1 MIKALF
7 KESSIYAIPTL
18 LVSLAGFFMLPVYT
32 RVLTPADYGLL
43 ETVTKIT
50 DIFALLLGA
59 GIADALVRFYSDREN
74 QEQKQNIVVTAL
86 SLIIFFTL
94 AGGVL
99 FALLSKPLA
108 QFFLNSGNHQL
119 LLISFASVAVGL
131 LLRIALTVYRC
142 DSRAWLFAGVSIG
155 MLVTQIAFNVI
166 ALFLFK
172 LGVSGIILSTLIAT
186 ALWSAVTILP
196 IYFKKNGRVNREWSK
211 KLLSYGY
218 PLVFAA
224 LAQFVL
230 NFSDRF
236 FLVRNSGMDALG
248 IYSIAYRMG
257 MLVTV
262 VFSIVGQSWW
272 PAVFRMAKEPDAV
285 EKLRS
290 SNAIMSLLSASACVG
305 VILFAKPLIDVMTTP
320 EFSSACLLVPPIA
333 AAYWIFCLV
342 NGPLSVALK
351 IRNKTG
357 MFAVIN
363 IISALFC
370 LVLSFILIPKYGVWG
385 AAYVTLLSFGFQ
397 ILPACY
403 WGYRC
408 WPELFDFLPVLA
420 GLAGVAGAAAV
431 AYTLSSVWYIELPL
445 RIFALL
451 VCLGGYAWFWNSRYR
466 GGSLADLKRL
476 VVNGAGGV
484 K

>member
-7 KESSIYAIPTL
+7 KESGIYAIPTL

-43 ETVTKIT
+43 ETVTRIT
-50 DIFALLLGA
+50 DIFGLLLGA
-59 GIADALVRFYSDREN
+59 GIADALVRFYSESEN
-74 QEQKQNIVVTAL
+74 QAQKSNIVVTAV
-86 SLIIFFTL
+86 SLLILFTL
-94 AGGVL
+94 AGGLL
-99 FALLSKPLA
+99 FAVLSRPLA
-108 QFFLNSGNHQL
+108 QFFLDSGDHRL

-131 LLRIALTVYRC
+131 LLRISLTVYRC

-166 ALFLFK
+166 ALFVFK
-172 LGVSGIILSTLIAT
+172 LGVSGIILSTLLAT
-186 ALWSAVTILP
+186 ALWSAVTIVP
-196 IYFKKNGRVNREWSK
+196 IYYKKRGAANREWSA

-272 PAVFRMAKEPDAV
+272 PAVFRMAKETDAV
-285 EKLRS
+285 EKLRRG
-290 SNAIMSLLSASACVG
+290 NAVMTLLSAAACVG
-305 VILFAKPLIDVMTTP
+305 VILFAKPLLDLMTTP
-320 EFSSACLLVPPIA
+320 EFRPACHLVPPLA

-351 IRNKTG
+351 IRNRTG
-357 MFAVIN
+357 IFAVIN
-363 IISALFC
+363 VISALFC

-403 WGYRC
+403 CGYRC
-408 WPELFDFLPVLA
+408 WPELFDFLPVLTA
-420 GLAGVAGAAAV
+420 LAGVAAAAAV
-431 AYTLSSVWYIELPL
+431 TYMLSLVWYVELPL

-451 VCLGGYAWFWNSRYR
+451 VCLGGYAFFWVSRYG

-476 VVNGAGGV
+476 VFNREQG
-484 K
+484 

>member
-1 MIKALF
+1 MIKALI
-7 KESSIYAIPTL
+7 KQSGIYAIPTIL
-18 LVSLAGFFMLPVYT
+18 ASLVGFFMLPVYT

-50 DIFALLLGA
+50 DIFGLLLGA
-59 GIADALVRFYSDREN
+59 GIADALVRFYSDSEN
-74 QEQKQNIVVTAL
+74 KEQKPNIVVTAF
-86 SLIIFFTL
+86 SLIMFFTL
-94 AGGVL
+94 AGGLL

-108 QFFLNSGNHQL
+108 QFFLNSGDHRL

-131 LLRIALTVYRC
+131 LLRISLTVYRC
-142 DSRAWLFAGVSIG
+142 DSRAWLFAGVSMG
-155 MLVTQIAFNVI
+155 MLVTQIVFNVI
-166 ALFLFK
+166 ALFVFK
-172 LGVSGIILSTLIAT
+172 LGVTGIILSTLIAT
-186 ALWSAVTILP
+186 AFWSAVTIVP
-196 IYFKKNGRVNREWSK
+196 VFYRKRGMVNREWSG

-236 FLVRNSGMDALG
+236 FLVRNTGMDALG

-257 MLVTV
+257 MLVTL
-262 VFSIVGQSWW
+262 VFSLVGQSWW
-272 PAVFRMAKEPDAV
+272 PSVFRMSREPGA
-285 EKLRS
+285 EGNLRRG
-290 SNAIMSLLSASACVG
+290 NAFMSLLSASACIG

-320 EFSSACLLVPPIA
+320 NFRSAYLLVPPIA

-342 NGPLSVALK
+342 NGPLSVALR
-351 IRNKTG
+351 IRNRTG
-357 MFAVIN
+357 IFAVIN

-370 LVLSFILIPKYGVWG
+370 LVLSFLLIPKYGVWG

-408 WPELFDFLPVLA
+408 WPELFDFLPILT
-420 GLAGVAGAAAV
+420 GLAGIAAAT
-431 AYTLSSVWYIELPL
+431 AITYTLSSVWYVELPL
-445 RIFALL
+445 RISALL
-451 VCLGGYAWFWNSRYR
+451 VCLGGYAFFWNSRYR
-466 GGSLADLKRL
+466 SGR
-476 VVNGAGGV
+476 V
-484 K
+484 